1 MSGPPAAPPG
11 LDELVQQTR
20 SQLGSIFE
28 QMEWAEDEIE
38 QAQRRHPA
46 QAALL
51 WTTFRLLV
59 PTRDIMRTEFV
70 YRSHSRELLER
81 VAAGK
86 DTRPGTYAEMAI
98 ACCETSLLAPLS
110 TAGAGFYM
118 RVWAKAFPDQPLLD
132 ADEQLG
138 HCEALEGNAMD
149 DHENVLRQKL
159 SRPRR
164 RLDTAPE
171 QKRLPL

>member
-1 MSGPPAAPPG
+1 MSALPAAPTT
-11 LDELVQQTR
+11 LDELVEQTC
-20 SQLGSIFE
+20 SELGSIFE

-38 QAQRRHPA
+38 HAQRRHPA
-46 QAALL
+46 KTALL

-59 PTRDIMRTEFV
+59 PTHDIMRTEFV
-70 YRSHSRELLER
+70 YRSHCRELLER
-81 VAAGK
+81 AAAGE

-118 RVWAKAFPDQPLLD
+118 RVWARAFPDQPLID

-138 HCEALEGNAMD
+138 HYEALERRAMD
-149 DHENVLRQKL
+149 DHEAVLRRKL
-159 SRPRR
+159 GRPQR
-164 RLDTAPE
+164 RLGTMPE
-171 QKRLPL
+171 QERLPL